1 MAARAAACLK
11 ATGFGGASAIIRRMN
26 DAPNSLP
33 QAYDDEIDLWEL
45 WDTVWSGRWLIIAIT
60 ALFAVGGVTYAL
72 LAQEWWRA
80 EVVLAPADKKA
91 LPGALSQL
99 GGLASL
105 AGVNIGSGGD
115 QEPLAVLRSKG
126 FSREFITE
134 QNLMPVLLKDVES
147 PDGKPL
153 DIRDA
158 LREFEKVRSVSDDKK
173 TGLVT
178 LGIRWKD
185 PETAATW
192 ANLMVQ
198 RLNARLRA
206 QALAE
211 SQRNVDFLQK
221 EMAATSVVS
230 LQQSMGRVLE
240 GEMQKLMLARGN
252 EQFAFKVI
260 DPATPPKLRD
270 APKRA
275 LIAIVATLAGGFLG
289 LLAVFLRKAIRERRR
304 PV

>member
-1 MAARAAACLK
+1 
-11 ATGFGGASAIIRRMN
+11 
-26 DAPNSLP
+26 
-33 QAYDDEIDLWEL
+33 
-45 WDTVWSGRWLIIAIT
+45 
-60 ALFAVGGVTYAL
+60 
-72 LAQEWWRA
+72 
-80 EVVLAPADKKA
+80 
-91 LPGALSQL
+91 LPGALGQL

-105 AGVNIGSGGD
+105 AGVNIGGGGN
-115 QEPLAVLRSKG
+115 QEPLAVLKSKS
-126 FSREFITE
+126 FAREFITE
-134 QNLMPVLLKDVES
+134 QDLMPVLFKDFKS
-147 PDGKPL
+147 PDGKAP

-158 LREFEKVRSVSDDKK
+158 VRIFETVRTISDDKK

-185 PETAATW
+185 PETAANW
-192 ANLMVQ
+192 ANALVK
-198 RLNARLRA
+198 RLNERLRVE
-206 QALAE
+206 ALAE

-260 DPATPPKLRD
+260 DPATPPKQRD

-289 LLAVFLRKAIRERRR
+289 LLAVFLRKALRERRR
-304 PV
+304 PASAAV

>member
-1 MAARAAACLK
+1 MPPAD
-11 ATGFGGASAIIRRMN
+11 GAVGVSGIIRRMN
-26 DAPNSLP
+26 EPQNSLP

-45 WDTVWSGRWLIIAIT
+45 WDTIISGRWLIIAIT
-60 ALFAVGGVTYAL
+60 ALFAIGGVSYAL

-80 EVVLAPADKKA
+80 DVVLAPAEKKSA
-91 LPGALSQL
+91 PGSLGQL

-105 AGVNIGSGGD
+105 AGLNLNVGGN
-115 QEPLAVLRSKG
+115 QEPLAVLKSKG
-126 FSREFITE
+126 FARAFITE
-134 QNLMPVLLKDVES
+134 QDLMPALLKDVKS
-147 PDGKPL
+147 MDGKPL
-153 DIRDA
+153 DLRDA
-158 LREFEKVRSVSDDKK
+158 VQVFEKKVRFIVDDKK

-178 LGIRWKD
+178 LGVRWKD
-185 PETAATW
+185 PETAASW
-192 ANLMVQ
+192 ANALVK
-198 RLNARLRA
+198 RLNERQRA
-206 QALAE
+206 EALAE

-221 EMAATSVVS
+221 EMASTSVVS

-252 EQFAFKVI
+252 EEFAFKVI
-260 DPATPPKLRD
+260 DPATPPKQRD

-304 PV
+304 PASGAV